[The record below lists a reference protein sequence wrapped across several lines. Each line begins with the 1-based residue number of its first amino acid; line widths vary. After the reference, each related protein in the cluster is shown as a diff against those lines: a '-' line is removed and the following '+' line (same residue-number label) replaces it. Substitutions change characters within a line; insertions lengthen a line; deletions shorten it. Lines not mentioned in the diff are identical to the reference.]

1 MPALKTKGAPA
12 DALTQL
18 HFIRGSTRVEAKCTA
33 TTGSKR
39 PRGFSIAV
47 VQRRAYSAFRDSY
60 CNPHVVTGGAA
71 TVLGRGRQMR
81 PLVEA
86 GWEAKWDAL
95 LTRLE
100 EMVATQRPP
109 EPATAVPDHEELD
122 DSKLV
127 TEFLGLRSI
136 MDCQTPAPSSSKI
149 ETQSAQ
155 VEGNATKTCPD
166 CAEAVRAQARKCR
179 YCGYEFSKTCPEC
192 AEDVRAQ
199 ARKCRHC
206 GYRFAPEDGEADAV
220 SEVA

>member
-1 MPALKTKGAPA
+1 MEPPFVRRHCADPMNEVRLVPALKTKGAPA
-12 DALTQL
+12 DALDPTP
-18 HFIRGSTRVEAKCTA
+18 FYPGFNARGGKVYGDDRLEKAERLLNS
-33 TTGSKR
+33 GS
-39 PRGFSIAV
+39 
-47 VQRRAYSAFRDSY
+47 QRRAYSAFRDSY

-136 MDCQTPAPSSSKI
+136 MDRQTPAPSSSKI

-166 CAEAVRAQARKCR
+166 CAEAVRAQAR
-179 YCGYEFSKTCPEC
+179 E
-192 AEDVRAQ
+192 
-199 ARKCRHC
+199 
-206 GYRFAPEDGEADAV
+206 V
-220 SEVA
+220 SILRI

>member
-1 MPALKTKGAPA
+1 MEPPFVRRHCADPMNEVRLVPALKTKGAPA
-12 DALTQL
+12 DARTQL

-39 PRGFSIAV
+39 PRGFSDSGS
-47 VQRRAYSAFRDSY
+47 QRRAYSAFRDSY

-136 MDCQTPAPSSSKI
+136 MDRQTA
-149 ETQSAQ
+149 
-155 VEGNATKTCPD
+155 
-166 CAEAVRAQARKCR
+166 
-179 YCGYEFSKTCPEC
+179 
-192 AEDVRAQ
+192 
-199 ARKCRHC
+199 
-206 GYRFAPEDGEADAV
+206 APEQLED
-220 SEVA
+220 